1 MVHHRTQILAAD
13 NGHKIHTQLWQPD
26 GDCAAIIQVVH
37 GLGEHADRYARFA
50 AAAVERGYAV
60 CAHDH
65 RGHGRH
71 AEHPGYFAVTKGWD
85 RVVNDVDVVNESVCQ
100 TLPGVPVVLLG
111 HSMGSYIAQ
120 HFAMYHGARLA
131 GMILSASTWPLK
143 LKLLP
148 AFVIAHVES
157 WRLGASAN
165 SRLLHKLGFSDF
177 NKPFSPARTELD
189 WLTRD
194 KEEVDKYIADPLCG
208 GPYTCGLWRDL
219 FGGLLRIYSDN
230 SLRRI
235 SSELPILITGGELD
249 AVGGDKGMGRLATR
263 YAQTLHSRLKVR
275 IYPEGRHEMLNEMN
289 RDEVTRDWLDWIDA
303 TTGTSR
309 SG

>member
-1 MVHHRTQILAAD
+1 MVHHSTQILTVD
-13 NGHKIHTQLWQPD
+13 DGHKIHTQLWQPH
-26 GDCAAIIQVVH
+26 GVPTAIIQVVH

-71 AEHPGYFAVTKGWD
+71 AEHPGYFSVSKGWD
-85 RVVNDVDVVNESVCQ
+85 RVVNDVDVVNEFVRQ
-100 TLPGVPVVLLG
+100 TLPGIPVVLLG

-120 HFAMYHGARLA
+120 NFAMYHSARLA
-131 GMILSASTWPLK
+131 GMILSASTWPSK

-148 AFVIAHVES
+148 AFIIAHIEA
-157 WRLGASAN
+157 WRLGTNAN

-177 NKPFSPARTELD
+177 NKSFSPARTDLD

-194 KEEVDKYIADPLCG
+194 EDEVDKYIADPMCG
-208 GPYTCGLWRDL
+208 GPYSCGLWRDL
-219 FGGLLRIYSDN
+219 FGGLLQIYSDN

-275 IYPEGRHEMLNEMN
+275 IYPEGRHEMLNETN

-309 SG
+309 SS

>member
-1 MVHHRTQILAAD
+1 MVHHSTQILAAED
-13 NGHKIHTQLWQPD
+13 GHKIHTQLWQPD
-26 GDCAAIIQVVH
+26 GDSAVTIQVVH

-50 AAAVERGYAV
+50 AAAVERGYTV

-65 RGHGRH
+65 RGHGQH

-85 RVVNDVDVVNESVCQ
+85 CVVNDVDVVNEFVRQ
-100 TLPGVPVVLLG
+100 TLPGIPVVLLG

-120 HFAMYHGARLA
+120 NFAMYHSARLA
-131 GMILSASTWPLK
+131 GLILSASAWPPK
-143 LKLLP
+143 FKLLP
-148 AFVIAHVES
+148 AFIIAHVEA

-165 SRLLHKLGFSDF
+165 SRLLNKLGFSDF
-177 NKPFSPARTELD
+177 NKPFKPARTDLD

-194 KEEVDKYIADPLCG
+194 EDEVDKYIDDPLCG

-219 FGGLLRIYSDN
+219 FGGLLQIYSDN

-235 SSELPILITGGELD
+235 STELPILITGGELD
-249 AVGGDKGMGRLATR
+249 PVGGDKGMGRLATH
-263 YAQTLHSRLKVR
+263 YAQTLHSRLKIR
-275 IYPEGRHEMLNEMN
+275 IYPEGRHEMLNEVN
-289 RDEVTRDWLDWIDA
+289 RDEVTQDWLDWIGV

-309 SG
+309 

>member
-1 MVHHRTQILAAD
+1 MVQHSRQVLTAD
-13 NGHKIHTQLWQPD
+13 DGHKIHAQLWEPA
-26 GDCAAIIQVVH
+26 GNCTGVLQVVH
-37 GLGEHADRYARFA
+37 GLGEYADRYERFA
-50 AAAVERGYAV
+50 AAAVERDYAV

-65 RGHGRH
+65 RGHGPY
-71 AEHPGYFAVTKGWD
+71 ADHPGYFAVTEGWD
-85 RVVNDVDVVNESVCQ
+85 RVVNDVETVNLHVRE
-100 TLPGVPVVLLG
+100 TYPDLPIVMLG

-120 HFAMYHGARLA
+120 NYAMYHSARLS
-131 GMILSASTWPLK
+131 GLILSASTWPAK
-143 LKLLP
+143 AKLLP
-148 AFVIAHVES
+148 AFIIAHIEA

-177 NKPFSPARTELD
+177 NKPFVPSRTDLD
-189 WLTRD
+189 WLSRD
-194 KEEVDKYIADPLCG
+194 EDEVDKYIADPLCG

-235 SSELPILITGGELD
+235 SSDLPILITGGELD
-249 AVGGDKGMGRLATR
+249 AVGGDKGMGKLATH

-275 IYPEGRHEMLNEMN
+275 IYPEGRHEMLNEVN
-289 RDEVTRDWLDWIDA
+289 RDEVTRDWLDWVA
-303 TTGTSR
+303 TTTGTSR

>member
-1 MVHHRTQILAAD
+1 MVHHSAQILAVD
-13 NGHKIHTQLWQPD
+13 DGHTIHTQLWQPD
-26 GDCAAIIQVVH
+26 SNCAAIIQVVH

-60 CAHDH
+60 CAHDN

-71 AEHPGYFAVTKGWD
+71 AEHPGYFALTKGWD
-85 RVVNDVDVVNESVCQ
+85 RVVDDVDVVNRHVGQ
-100 TLPGVPVVLLG
+100 TFPGVPVVLLG

-120 HFAMYHGARLA
+120 NFAMYHDARLA
-131 GMILSASTWPLK
+131 GMILSASTWPSK

-148 AFVIAHVES
+148 AFVIAHIEA

-177 NKPFSPARTELD
+177 NKPFTPARTDLD

-194 KEEVDKYIADPLCG
+194 ENEVDKYIADPLCG

-219 FGGLLRIYSDN
+219 FGGLLKIYSDN

-235 SSELPILITGGELD
+235 SSDLPILITGGELD
-249 AVGGDKGMGRLATR
+249 AVGGDKGMGRLAIH

-275 IYPEGRHEMLNEMN
+275 IYPEGRHEMLNETN

-303 TTGTSR
+303 TTGNSR

>member
-1 MVHHRTQILAAD
+1 MVHHSTHILAAD
-13 NGHKIHTQLWQPD
+13 DGHKIQCQLWQPD

-50 AAAVERGYAV
+50 AAAAERGYAV

-71 AEHPGYFAVTKGWD
+71 AEHPGYFAVSKGWD

-100 TLPGVPVVLLG
+100 MFPGVPVVLLG

-120 HFAMYHGARLA
+120 NFAMYHGARLA
-131 GMILSASTWPLK
+131 GLILSASTWPPK

-148 AFVIAHVES
+148 AFVIAHIEA

-194 KEEVDKYIADPLCG
+194 KDEVDKYIADPLCG

-219 FGGLLRIYSDN
+219 FGGLLQIYSDK

-249 AVGGDKGMGRLATR
+249 AVGGDKGMGRLAAH

-275 IYPEGRHEMLNEMN
+275 IYPEGRHEMLNEIN

-303 TTGTSR
+303 TTGPSR

>member
-1 MVHHRTQILAAD
+1 MVHHSTQILAVD
-13 NGHKIHTQLWQPD
+13 DGHKIHTQLWQPH
-26 GDCAAIIQVVH
+26 GVPIAIIQVVH
-37 GLGEHADRYARFA
+37 GLGEHADRYGRFA
-50 AAAVERGYAV
+50 AAAVERGFAV

-65 RGHGRH
+65 RGHGPH

-85 RVVNDVDVVNESVCQ
+85 RVVNDVDVVNEFVRQ

-120 HFAMYHGARLA
+120 NFAMYHSARLA
-131 GMILSASTWPLK
+131 GLILSASTWPPK

-148 AFVIAHVES
+148 AFVIAHIEA

-165 SRLLHKLGFSDF
+165 SQLLHKLGFSDF
-177 NKPFSPARTELD
+177 NKPFNPARTDLD

-194 KEEVDKYIADPLCG
+194 EDEVDKYIADPLCG

-219 FGGLLRIYSDN
+219 FGGLLQIYSDN

-249 AVGGDKGMGRLATR
+249 AVGGDKGMGKLAMR

-275 IYPEGRHEMLNEMN
+275 IYPEGRHEMLNETN

>member
-1 MVHHRTQILAAD
+1 MVHHSTQILAVD
-13 NGHKIHTQLWQPD
+13 DGHKIHTQLWQPD

-50 AAAVERGYAV
+50 AAAAERGYAV

-65 RGHGRH
+65 RGHGPY
-71 AEHPGYFAVTKGWD
+71 ADHPGYFAVTEGWD
-85 RVVNDVDVVNESVCQ
+85 RVVNDVETVNLHVRETYPDMPIVM
-100 TLPGVPVVLLG
+100 LG

-120 HFAMYHGARLA
+120 NYAMYHSARLS
-131 GMILSASTWPLK
+131 GLILSASTWPAK
-143 LKLLP
+143 AKLLP
-148 AFVIAHVES
+148 AFIIAHIEA

-177 NKPFSPARTELD
+177 NKPFGPARTDLD
-189 WLTRD
+189 WLSRD
-194 KEEVDKYIADPLCG
+194 EDEVDKYIADPLCG

-235 SSELPILITGGELD
+235 SSDLPILITGGELD
-249 AVGGDKGMGRLATR
+249 AVGGDKGMGKLATH

-275 IYPEGRHEMLNEMN
+275 IYPEGRHEMLNEIN
-289 RDEVTRDWLDWIDA
+289 RDEVTRDWLDWVA
-303 TTGTSR
+303 TTTGTSR

>member
-1 MVHHRTQILAAD
+1 MVHHSTQILAAD
-13 NGHKIHTQLWQPD
+13 DGHKIHTQLWQPH
-26 GDCAAIIQVVH
+26 GVPIAIVQVVH

-71 AEHPGYFAVTKGWD
+71 AEHPGYFSVSKGWD
-85 RVVNDVDVVNESVCQ
+85 RVVNDVDVVNEFVRQ
-100 TLPGVPVVLLG
+100 TLPGIPVVLLG

-120 HFAMYHGARLA
+120 NFAMYHSARLA
-131 GMILSASTWPLK
+131 GMILSASTWPSK

-148 AFVIAHVES
+148 AFIIAHIEA
-157 WRLGASAN
+157 WRLGTSAN

-177 NKPFSPARTELD
+177 NKPFSPARTDLD

-194 KEEVDKYIADPLCG
+194 EDEVDKYIADPLCG

-249 AVGGDKGMGRLATR
+249 AVGGDKGMGTLATR

-275 IYPEGRHEMLNEMN
+275 IYPEGRHEMLNEIN

>member
-1 MVHHRTQILAAD
+1 
-13 NGHKIHTQLWQPD
+13 
-26 GDCAAIIQVVH
+26 VH

-50 AAAVERGYAV
+50 AAAVECGYAV

-71 AEHPGYFAVTKGWD
+71 AEHPGHFAVSKGWN
-85 RVVNDVDVVNESVCQ
+85 RVVNDVDVVNGFVRQ
-100 TLPGVPVVLLG
+100 TLPGIPVVLLG

-120 HFAMYHGARLA
+120 NFAMYHSERLA
-131 GMILSASTWPLK
+131 GMILSASTWPSR

-148 AFVIAHVES
+148 AFIIAHIEA

-177 NKPFSPARTELD
+177 NKPFSPARTDLD

-194 KEEVDKYIADPLCG
+194 EDEVDKYIADPLCG

-219 FGGLLRIYSDN
+219 FGGLLQIYSDN

-275 IYPEGRHEMLNEMN
+275 IYPEGRHEMLNEVN

-303 TTGTSR
+303 TIGTSR

>member
-1 MVHHRTQILAAD
+1 MVHHSTQILAVD
-13 NGHKIHTQLWQPD
+13 DGHKIHTQLWQPH
-26 GDCAAIIQVVH
+26 GVPIAIIQVVH

-65 RGHGRH
+65 RGHGPH

-85 RVVNDVDVVNESVCQ
+85 RVVNDVDVVNEFVRQ

-120 HFAMYHGARLA
+120 NFAMYHSARLA
-131 GMILSASTWPLK
+131 GLILSASTWPPK

-148 AFVIAHVES
+148 AFVIAHIEA

-165 SRLLHKLGFSDF
+165 SQLLHKLGFSDF
-177 NKPFSPARTELD
+177 NKPFNPARTDLD

-194 KEEVDKYIADPLCG
+194 EDEVDKYIADPLCG

-219 FGGLLRIYSDN
+219 FGGLLQIYSDN

-249 AVGGDKGMGRLATR
+249 AVGGDKGMGKLAMR

>member
-1 MVHHRTQILAAD
+1 MVHHSTQILAVD
-13 NGHKIHTQLWQPD
+13 DGHKIHTQLWQPH
-26 GDCAAIIQVVH
+26 GVPIAIIQVVH

-65 RGHGRH
+65 RGHGPH

-85 RVVNDVDVVNESVCQ
+85 RVVNDVDVVNEFVRQ

-120 HFAMYHGARLA
+120 NFAMYHSARLA
-131 GMILSASTWPLK
+131 GLILSASTWPPK

-148 AFVIAHVES
+148 AFVIAHIEA

-165 SRLLHKLGFSDF
+165 SQLLHKLGFSDF
-177 NKPFSPARTELD
+177 NKPFNPARTDLD

-194 KEEVDKYIADPLCG
+194 EDEVDKYIADPLCG

-219 FGGLLRIYSDN
+219 FGGLLQIYSDN

-249 AVGGDKGMGRLATR
+249 AVGGDKGMGKLAMR

-275 IYPEGRHEMLNEMN
+275 IYPEGRHEMLNETN

>member
-1 MVHHRTQILAAD
+1 MVHHSTQILAAD
-13 NGHKIHTQLWQPD
+13 DGHKIHTQLWQPH
-26 GDCAAIIQVVH
+26 GVPIAIVQVVH

-71 AEHPGYFAVTKGWD
+71 AEHPGYFAVSKGWD
-85 RVVNDVDVVNESVCQ
+85 RVVNDVDVVNEFVRQ
-100 TLPGVPVVLLG
+100 TLPGIPVVLLG

-120 HFAMYHGARLA
+120 NFAMYHSARLA
-131 GMILSASTWPLK
+131 GMILSASTWPSK

-148 AFVIAHVES
+148 AFIIAHIEA
-157 WRLGASAN
+157 WRVGTSAN

-177 NKPFSPARTELD
+177 NKPFSPARTDLD

-194 KEEVDKYIADPLCG
+194 EDEVDKYIADPLCG

-275 IYPEGRHEMLNEMN
+275 IYPEGRHEMLNEIN

>member
-1 MVHHRTQILAAD
+1 MVHHSRQILAVD
-13 NGHKIHTQLWQPD
+13 DGHKIHTQLWQPD
-26 GDCAAIIQVVH
+26 GDRAAIIQVVH

-50 AAAVERGYAV
+50 AAAVGRGYAV

-71 AEHPGYFAVTKGWD
+71 AEHPGYFAVNKGWD
-85 RVVNDVDVVNESVCQ
+85 RVVNDVDVVNEYVRE
-100 TLPGVPVVLLG
+100 TFPGIPVVLLG

-120 HFAMYHGARLA
+120 NFAMYHGARLA
-131 GMILSASTWPLK
+131 GMILSASTRPLI
-143 LKLLP
+143 LQLLP
-148 AFVIAHVES
+148 AFVIAHIEA

-177 NKPFSPARTELD
+177 NKPFNPARTDLD

-194 KEEVDKYIADPLCG
+194 EDEVDKYIADPLCG

-219 FGGLLRIYSDN
+219 FGGLLQIYSDN

-249 AVGGDKGMGRLATR
+249 AVGGDKGMGRLATH
-263 YAQTLHSRLKVR
+263 YAQTFHSRLKVR
-275 IYPEGRHEMLNEMN
+275 IYPEGRHEMLNEIN

>member
-1 MVHHRTQILAAD
+1 
-13 NGHKIHTQLWQPD
+13 
-26 GDCAAIIQVVH
+26 
-37 GLGEHADRYARFA
+37 
-50 AAAVERGYAV
+50 
-60 CAHDH
+60 
-65 RGHGRH
+65 
-71 AEHPGYFAVTKGWD
+71 
-85 RVVNDVDVVNESVCQ
+85 VVNDVDVVNEFVRQSM
-100 TLPGVPVVLLG
+100 PGVPVVLLG

-120 HFAMYHGARLA
+120 NFAMYHSARLA
-131 GMILSASTWPLK
+131 GMILSASTWPSK

-148 AFVIAHVES
+148 AFVIAHIEA

-165 SRLLHKLGFSDF
+165 SPLLHKLGFSDF
-177 NKPFSPARTELD
+177 NKPFNPARTDLD

-194 KEEVDKYIADPLCG
+194 EDEVDKYIADPLCG

-230 SLRRI
+230 SLRRV

-249 AVGGDKGMGRLATR
+249 AVGGDRGMGRLATR

-275 IYPEGRHEMLNEMN
+275 IYPEGRHEMLNEIN
-289 RDEVTRDWLDWIDA
+289 RDEVTRDWLDWIGA

>member
-1 MVHHRTQILAAD
+1 MVHHSTQILAVD
-13 NGHKIHTQLWQPD
+13 DGHKIQTRLWQPD

-71 AEHPGYFAVTKGWD
+71 AEHPGYFSVSKGWD
-85 RVVNDVDVVNESVCQ
+85 RVVNDVDTVNVFVRE
-100 TLPGVPVVLLG
+100 TFPEIPIVLLG

-120 HFAMYHGARLA
+120 NYAMYHGDRITGL
-131 GMILSASTWPLK
+131 ILSASTWPSK
-143 LKLLP
+143 AKLLP
-148 AFVIAHVES
+148 AFVLAHIEA
-157 WRLGASAN
+157 WRLGTSAN

-177 NKPFSPARTELD
+177 NKPFSPARTDLD

-194 KEEVDKYIADPLCG
+194 EDEVDKYIADPLCG

-219 FGGLLRIYSDN
+219 FGGLLQIYSDN

-275 IYPEGRHEMLNEMN
+275 IYPEGRHEMLNETN

>member
-1 MVHHRTQILAAD
+1 MVHHSTQILAAD
-13 NGHKIHTQLWQPD
+13 DGHKIHTQLWQPD

-65 RGHGRH
+65 RGHGQH
-71 AEHPGYFAVTKGWD
+71 AEHPGYFAVSKGWD
-85 RVVNDVDVVNESVCQ
+85 RVVNDVDVVNEFVRQ
-100 TLPGVPVVLLG
+100 TLPGIPVVLLG

-120 HFAMYHGARLA
+120 NFAMYHSARLA
-131 GMILSASTWPLK
+131 GMILSASTWPSK

-148 AFVIAHVES
+148 AFIIAHIEA
-157 WRLGASAN
+157 WRLGTSAN

-177 NKPFSPARTELD
+177 NKPFSPARTDLD

-194 KEEVDKYIADPLCG
+194 EDEVDKYIADPLCG

-219 FGGLLRIYSDN
+219 FGGLLQIYSDN

-275 IYPEGRHEMLNEMN
+275 IYPEGRHEMLNETN